1 MPVEL
6 HLTGDREQTMQAA
19 CVLLQYPDIFYE
31 VFDKY
36 KLTNS
41 DFNSSVTS
49 FVAGGGTFRVLPLCS
64 TQPRYL
70 CQEWPL
76 CHESY

>member
-6 HLTGDREQTMQAA
+6 HLTGDREQAMQAA
-19 CVLLQYPDIFYE
+19 CVLLQYPDIFYK
-31 VFDKY
+31 VFEKY

-41 DFNSSVTS
+41 DFNPSVIS
-49 FVAGGGTFRVLPLCS
+49 FVAGGDTFRVLPLCS
-64 TQPRYL
+64 TQRRYL
-70 CQEWPL
+70 CQERPL